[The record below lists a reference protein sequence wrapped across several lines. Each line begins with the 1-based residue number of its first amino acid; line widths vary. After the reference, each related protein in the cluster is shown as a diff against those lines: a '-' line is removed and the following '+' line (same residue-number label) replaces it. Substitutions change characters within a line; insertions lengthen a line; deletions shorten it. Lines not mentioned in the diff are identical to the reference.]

1 MSAKSTKVRTA
12 KSLIEGLLVNDA
24 RFLTLSE
31 EAVRY
36 QRDANAILRSA
47 TTDAEVAEAE
57 LRNGFYR
64 DTARRMQRY
73 VLIHWGRHLADMG
86 ITERN
91 VHRALVEVL
100 HAAVHAA

>member
-1 MSAKSTKVRTA
+1 MSAKATKVRTA
-12 KSLIEGLLVNDA
+12 KSLIENLIAEDGRA
-24 RFLTLSE
+24 RDLFE
-31 EAVRY
+31 EALRY

-64 DTARRMQRY
+64 DTAKRLQRY
-73 VLIHWGRHLADMG
+73 VLIHWANLLCDLG

-100 HAAVHAA
+100 SAAVHAA

>member
-1 MSAKSTKVRTA
+1 MSAKTTKTRTA
-12 KSLIEGLLVNDA
+12 KAMIEGLLANDGRA
-24 RFLTLSE
+24 RDLFE
-31 EAVRY
+31 EALRY

-73 VLIHWGRHLADMG
+73 VMIHWGGFLSSMG
-86 ITERN
+86 VTERE
-91 VHRALVEVL
+91 VHRALVEALTEAVR
-100 HAAVHAA
+100 AA

>member
-1 MSAKSTKVRTA
+1 MSAKTTKTRTA
-12 KSLIEGLLVNDA
+12 KSLIENLIAEDGRA
-24 RFLTLSE
+24 RDLFE
-31 EAVRY
+31 EALRY

-47 TTDAEVAEAE
+47 TTDSEVAEAE

-64 DTARRMQRY
+64 DTAKRLQRY
-73 VLIHWGRHLADMG
+73 VLIHWDGFLNSMG

-100 HAAVHAA
+100 SAAVHAV